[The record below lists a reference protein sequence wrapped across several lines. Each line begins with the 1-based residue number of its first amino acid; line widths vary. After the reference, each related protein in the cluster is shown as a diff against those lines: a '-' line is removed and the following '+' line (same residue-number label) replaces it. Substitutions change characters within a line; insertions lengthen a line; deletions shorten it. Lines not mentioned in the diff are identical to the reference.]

1 MVYYCIL
8 TNKMNTEKTLFVFYT
23 LDPSSKGWEYNK
35 LPKGWWW
42 VGGGSTSPV
51 VTKPQ
56 NKLKYERE
64 EQFSGPAETKQA
76 MIEYLDGVFAKLK
89 QEGAV
94 KIYKIRQSYLP

>member
-1 MVYYCIL
+1 MIE
-8 TNKMNTEKTLFVFYT
+8 EKTLFVFYT
-23 LDPSSKGWEYNK
+23 LQQSSKGWEYDK

-42 VGGGSTSPV
+42 VGAGSTSPV
-51 VTKPQ
+51 MTKPE

-76 MIEYLDGVFAKLK
+76 TIQYLDSVFTKLK

-94 KIYKIRQSYLP
+94 KIYKIT